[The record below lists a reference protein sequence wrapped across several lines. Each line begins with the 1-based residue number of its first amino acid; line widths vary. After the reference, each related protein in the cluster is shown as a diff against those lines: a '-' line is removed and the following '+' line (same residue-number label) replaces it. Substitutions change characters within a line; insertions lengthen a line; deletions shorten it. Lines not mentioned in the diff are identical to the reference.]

1 MDNDHKRPAIT
12 SLRESSRKIKRKEN
26 TRMKTDSSRSLRLLS
41 RPAAVFLCLA
51 AAMPIVAINS
61 TAQAAF
67 LEYSASAY
75 GTRAFVGSTIIVG
88 QTAPVS
94 VGSGCGTAAVGIT
107 HTGTVATVS
116 ILPTIHTGAI
126 NTSASSASNAA
137 TGTSDIHDVFLLGA
151 TKLTSLI
158 AADEVKAVS

>member
-75 GTRAFVGSTIIVG
+75 GTYAFVGATVTAG

-94 VGSGCGTAAVGIT
+94 LGGGCGTAKVPQT
-107 HTGTVATVS
+107 KTGTVLTVNVPN
-116 ILPTIHTGAI
+116 IVKTGIVNTTAAI
-126 NTSASSASNAA
+126 ALNSA
-137 TGTSDIHDVFLLGA
+137 TGTADV
-151 TKLTSLI
+151 
-158 AADEVKAVS
+158 